1 MTAIYFDLSEQFLS
15 NGHRFKYYGIVRTVM
30 EVGYEMAKDT
40 QVRFVIFSPAHGA
53 FFEVTPRLDDASP
66 TGVMD
71 PGLPPAATPIRLR
84 QSFPTPNR
92 LRDAVFPLVR
102 ALARRINLR
111 RWKHVPPGAA
121 RPVDLSGQ
129 ILIALGRSKIMTDYL
144 NDLARNG
151 TDVRMVPLLHDMIPL
166 HAFAHREQRMFTSNF
181 MHDNARVIAH
191 SDLVLTNSAFTRDE
205 VVHFAGKGLFP
216 ELPPVVAV
224 PLSHEF
230 RPTCETLNMLIPDAP
245 YVMCV
250 GTLTGRKNLECVMA
264 ALMYLHRQGR
274 AVPDLVLAGSRRKRA
289 EEYVAQA
296 WFAPLRDKVRQAWS
310 ALAAARKAAKQAAAE
325 REAIAAEEEYLRHAV
340 AELDKLD
347 PQAGEEEQL
356 DARRRLMQ
364 SAEKIRSD
372 VVNAYEMM
380 GQGGAETQLGDALR
394 WLDGVAHKADG
405 ALEAPMAALS
415 RAMVELDEAME
426 GVVAAIDTMSFNPI
440 ELEET
445 EERLF
450 AIRAMAR
457 KHEVLADDLAG
468 FAETLRGKLDALDA
482 GEAAQA
488 GLEKAVR
495 DAQAAYDAAAD
506 ALTDARRKKAGKLDK
521 AVAAELAPLKM
532 ERAVFATQI
541 TEETPGPE
549 GRDAVSFTVATN
561 PGAPAGPLGKIA
573 SGGELSRFL
582 LALKVCL
589 AKGQTGLTM
598 IFDEIDRGVG
608 GATADAVG
616 RRLAALSQ
624 GGQVLVVTH
633 SPQVAALGAHHWRV
647 SKAVSKG
654 MTLSTVTP
662 LSAPER
668 VDEVARMLAGDT
680 ITEAARAAAR
690 ELLGEEFAS

>member
-1 MTAIYFDLSEQFLS
+1 MLRGLDISDMLIIDRLELAFQPGLNVLTGETGAGKSILLDSLGFVLGWRGRADLVRQGASQGEVTAWFDLPE
-15 NGHRFKYYGIVRTVM
+15 GH
-30 EVGYEMAKDT
+30 A
-40 QVRFVIFSPAHGA
+40 AHA
-53 FFEVTPRLDDASP
+53 VLEEA
-66 TGVMD
+66 
-71 PGLPPAATPIRLR
+71 GLPGGSELIL
-84 QSFPTPNR
+84 
-92 LRDAVFPLVR
+92 
-102 ALARRINLR
+102 RRINGSDGRKTAWVNDRRCSGEVLR
-111 RWKHVPPGAA
+111 A
-121 RPVDLSGQ
+121 LSETLVELHGQ
-129 ILIALGRSKIMTDYL
+129 HDDRGLLDPKGHRAIL
-144 NDLARNG
+144 
-151 TDVRMVPLLHDMIPL
+151 
-166 HAFAHREQRMFTSNF
+166 
-181 MHDNARVIAH
+181 
-191 SDLVLTNSAFTRDE
+191 DE
-205 VVHFAGKGLFP
+205 FAGT
-216 ELPPVVAV
+216 VA
-224 PLSHEF
+224 L
-230 RPTCETLNMLIPDAP
+230 
-245 YVMCV
+245 
-250 GTLTGRKNLECVMA
+250 
-264 ALMYLHRQGR
+264 R
-274 AVPDLVLAGSRRKRA
+274 A
-289 EEYVAQA
+289 
-296 WFAPLRDKVRQAWS
+296 KVRQAWS
-310 ALAAARKAAKQAAAE
+310 ALAAARKAAKQAAAD

-347 PQAGEEEQL
+347 PQAGEEEHL

-415 RAMVELDEAME
+415 RAMVELDDATE

-440 ELEET
+440 ELEEA

-450 AIRAMAR
+450 AIRGMAR
-457 KHEVLADDLAG
+457 KHEVQADELAG
-468 FAETLRGKLDALDA
+468 FADTLRGKLDALDA

-506 ALTDARRKKAGKLDK
+506 ALTDARQKNAGKLDK

-541 TEETPGPE
+541 TTETPGPE

-647 SKAVSKG
+647 SKAVCKG

-680 ITEAARAAAR
+680 ITDAARAAAR